1 MIMATNRLK
10 VIDAL
15 EINFVDSC
23 SRKEFKLNTS
33 GEQAPGKT
41 KGIGE
46 KRLYISNTKNPK
58 DYDDFFKFD
67 KLQYFFFKKSD
78 LIQYMKDARDEY
90 LKPTQN
96 YLQNISEFY
105 ETNYNFILSLKDEYM
120 KFKFRRTYDEQNRY
134 YLVLIGDKSKNNP
147 HRQSYT
153 YLLNICL
160 PRVTKFNFV
169 KLQNEN
175 NGKIFIY
182 LKPNFVNSSKTE
194 EFVLSERKNDTQ
206 DREKTRKLQ
215 TLYRFKLLE
224 IMPSCV
230 ISQVADD
237 RILIACHI
245 KPFAKCDEIEE
256 FDENNGIILTPTY
269 HYLFDIGFISFDK
282 NANLIVSNFLS
293 KLNQKRLHI
302 ETGQK
307 SQIKNT
313 AQRQKYLQYHRDN
326 IFQKIDIDSK
336 KLIK

>member
-1 MIMATNRLK
+1 MATNRLK
-10 VIDAL
+10 IIDAL

-58 DYDDFFKFD
+58 EYDDFFEFD

-78 LIQYMKDARDEY
+78 LIQYMKDAKDEY
-90 LKPTQN
+90 LRPTQN

-105 ETNYNFILSLKDEYM
+105 EANYNFILSLKDEYV
-120 KFKFRRTYDEQNRY
+120 KFKFTRTYDKQNRY

-147 HRQSYT
+147 HRQAYT

-169 KLQNEN
+169 KMQNEN
-175 NGKIFIY
+175 DKNIFVY
-182 LKPNFVNSSKTE
+182 LKPNFVNNIKIE
-194 EFVLSERKNDTQ
+194 EIIINKKKNKQ
-206 DREKTRKLQ
+206 DKEKTRALQ
-215 TLYRFKLLE
+215 SSYRFNLLG

-245 KPFAKCDEIEE
+245 KPFAKCDKKEE
-256 FDENNGIILTPTY
+256 FDEHNGIILTPTY
-269 HYLFDIGFISFDK
+269 HYLFDIGFISFDE
-282 NANLIVSNFLS
+282 NANLIVSDFLS

-302 ETGQK
+302 QTGQK
-307 SQIKNT
+307 SYIKNT
-313 AQRQKYLQYHRDN
+313 AKRQKYLQYHRDN
-326 IFQKIDIDSK
+326 IFQKVDINSQI
-336 KLIK
+336 LIK

>member
-1 MIMATNRLK
+1 MATNRLK
-10 VIDAL
+10 VVDAL

-33 GEQAPGKT
+33 DEQAPGKT

-46 KRLYISNTKNPK
+46 KRLYISNTKDPSE
-58 DYDDFFKFD
+58 YDTFFEFE
-67 KLQYFFFKKSD
+67 KLEYFFFKKSD
-78 LIQYMKDARDEY
+78 LIQYIKDAKDEY
-90 LKPTQN
+90 LNPTQN
-96 YLQNISEFY
+96 YLGSIKEFY
-105 ETNYNFILSLKDEYM
+105 EQNYNLILNLKDEYI
-120 KFKFRRTYDEQNRY
+120 KFHFSRTHDSQNRY
-134 YLVLIGDKSKNNP
+134 YLVLVGSKGKNNP
-147 HRQSYT
+147 NRAAYS
-153 YLLNICL
+153 YLLDICL

-182 LKPNFVNSSKTE
+182 LKPNFVNSSKIE
-194 EFVLSERKNDTQ
+194 EFVLNERKKDTQ

-215 TLYRFKLLE
+215 SSYRFKLLD

-245 KPFAKCDEIEE
+245 KPFAKCDEAEE

-269 HYLFDIGFISFDK
+269 HYLFDIGFISFDE
-282 NANLIVSNFLS
+282 NANLIVSDFLS

-302 ETGQK
+302 ETGQA

-313 AQRQKYLQYHRDN
+313 TKRQEYLKYHRNN
-326 IFQKIDIDSK
+326 IFQKVNVNSDI
-336 KLIK
+336 LIK